1 MIGIVAVMVAVLFIQ
16 DNAEFIDDMNSK
28 LQQDCTFS
36 YTGKQ
41 YTREDVPHIAI
52 NEEFVYFTMEPCDE

>member
-1 MIGIVAVMVAVLFIQ
+1 MIGIVAVMAAVLFIQ

-41 YTREDVPHIAI
+41 YAREDVPHIAI
-52 NEEFVYFTMEPCDE
+52 NEEFVYFTMEPGDD